1 MVGNSPNYSI
11 MPHFTTQSQR
21 QPRFL
26 VWHSLRKT
34 DSIKR
39 EHLWLLSSKKFSKMS
54 LSVGST
60 WRSASFC
67 FISFGVHNVTQR
79 GIMEKGNLK
88 APPPTAG
95 WPSHALLL
103 SRDSNPVCLSVAQK
117 MHPQLRWAERK
128 ITAYVFLLF
137 FYFNQHPLPYL
148 LVSALNFLWVCVSF
162 FMAFLDST
170 ASAVLNLF
178 LCFFFTLKSEEEFNR
193 ELYSNVYLLFN
204 LYLQLYLL
212 GFCQADSTIF
222 ILYLVVTQT
231 KFHCGQKFCWPL
243 TCIWTSYVECDML
256 KKNKNAVIVLPH
268 LNINKEFGFI
278 INLKKKIIDLNNRCM
293 LDVCAQF
300 WWD

>member
-170 ASAVLNLF
+170 ASAFLNLF
-178 LCFFFTLKSEEEFNR
+178 LCCFFLLWRVKKSSTENSTVMFI
-193 ELYSNVYLLFN
+193 YYLIYIYN
-204 LYLQLYLL
+204 SIY
-212 GFCQADSTIF
+212 
-222 ILYLVVTQT
+222 
-231 KFHCGQKFCWPL
+231 
-243 TCIWTSYVECDML
+243 
-256 KKNKNAVIVLPH
+256 
-268 LNINKEFGFI
+268 
-278 INLKKKIIDLNNRCM
+278 
-293 LDVCAQF
+293 
-300 WWD
+300 

>member
-88 APPPTAG
+88 APPQQQDGQAMLFCSAG
-95 WPSHALLL
+95 TLTLFACQWLKRCILNS
-103 SRDSNPVCLSVAQK
+103 
-117 MHPQLRWAERK
+117 AELKERSQHMFFFF
-128 ITAYVFLLF
+128 FLFQSTSSPLF
-137 FYFNQHPLPYL
+137 ACFRSQFPLG
-148 LVSALNFLWVCVSF
+148 
-162 FMAFLDST
+162 
-170 ASAVLNLF
+170 
-178 LCFFFTLKSEEEFNR
+178 LCFIFH
-193 ELYSNVYLLFN
+193 
-204 LYLQLYLL
+204 
-212 GFCQADSTIF
+212 GFS
-222 ILYLVVTQT
+222 
-231 KFHCGQKFCWPL
+231 G
-243 TCIWTSYVECDML
+243 
-256 KKNKNAVIVLPH
+256 
-268 LNINKEFGFI
+268 
-278 INLKKKIIDLNNRCM
+278 
-293 LDVCAQF
+293 
-300 WWD
+300 

>member
-67 FISFGVHNVTQR
+67 FISFGVHNVTQH

-137 FYFNQHPLPYL
+137 FISINILSLICLFPL
-148 LVSALNFLWVCVSF
+148 SIS
-162 FMAFLDST
+162 
-170 ASAVLNLF
+170 
-178 LCFFFTLKSEEEFNR
+178 
-193 ELYSNVYLLFN
+193 
-204 LYLQLYLL
+204 
-212 GFCQADSTIF
+212 
-222 ILYLVVTQT
+222 
-231 KFHCGQKFCWPL
+231 
-243 TCIWTSYVECDML
+243 
-256 KKNKNAVIVLPH
+256 
-268 LNINKEFGFI
+268 FGFVFHFSWLFWI
-278 INLKKKIIDLNNRCM
+278 
-293 LDVCAQF
+293 AQHQLF
-300 WWD
+300 